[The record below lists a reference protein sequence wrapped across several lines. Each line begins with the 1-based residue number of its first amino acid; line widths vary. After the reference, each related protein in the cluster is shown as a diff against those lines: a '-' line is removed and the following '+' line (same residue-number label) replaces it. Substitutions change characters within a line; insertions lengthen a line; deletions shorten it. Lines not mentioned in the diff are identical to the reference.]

1 VSAVPEPCG
10 SAVLVQTIYA
20 DGYRGR
26 AVTFHGQLRTAGVAS
41 HAGLYLAAG
50 WPADPPGARLRDRD
64 GDPAAIRLLV
74 EWHLPMARARAA
86 RPVDRSAG

>member
-1 VSAVPEPCG
+1 MP
-10 SAVLVQTIYA
+10 
-20 DGYRGR
+20 
-26 AVTFHGQLRTAGVAS
+26 
-41 HAGLYLAAG
+41 GLYLAAG